1 MTTKNLAGQV
11 AVVTGAA
18 RGLGAALAREL
29 AARGAR
35 VALVGLEPERLA
47 RVAASL
53 PGSGRQRHGHWHADV
68 TDPAAMAQV
77 AEEVTAR
84 YRAVDIVVAN
94 AGVGLGGA
102 LDESDEET
110 WRRVIE
116 VNLMGSATTCRAFL
130 PALRDSKG
138 YFLQIASLAAI
149 VSAPLMTA
157 YCASKS
163 GAEAFAH
170 SLRAELA
177 PTGVRV
183 GVAYLSWT
191 DTDLLRAADADT
203 YAGTT
208 AGELRRRI
216 PGPAGRTYPLAPA
229 AARIAAGIERR
240 AAHVYAPPWLR
251 TTQALR
257 AALPPLIT
265 AVARRALGPRP
276 SSPSPVRRTLLGPGG
291 AAAEATRSGPGPA
304 PESPR

>member
-1 MTTKNLAGQV
+1 MTRRTTHNLAGQV

-18 RGLGAALAREL
+18 RGLGEALAREL

-35 VALVGLEPERLA
+35 LALVGLEPERLA
-47 RVAASL
+47 RVAANL
-53 PGSGRQRHGHWHADV
+53 PGTGHSHWHADV
-68 TDPAAMAQV
+68 TDPAAMAEV

-102 LDESDEET
+102 FEESDEET

-116 VNLMGSATTCRAFL
+116 VNLMGSATTARAFL

-149 VSAPLMTA
+149 VPAPLMTA

-203 YAGTT
+203 YAGTP
-208 AGELRRRI
+208 AREMRRRI
-216 PGPAGRTYPLAPA
+216 PGPAGRVYPLGPA
-229 AARIAAGIERR
+229 AARIAAGVERR
-240 AAHVYAPPWLR
+240 SAHVYAPPWLR

-257 AALPPLIT
+257 ATLPPLIT
-265 AVARRALGPRP
+265 AVARRVLTPGP
-276 SSPSPVRRTLLGPGG
+276 PSPGQERRTLLGPGG
-291 AAAEATRSGPGPA
+291 AAAHRSQK
-304 PESPR
+304 R

>member
-1 MTTKNLAGQV
+1 MARIGNLAGQV

-18 RGLGAALAREL
+18 RGLGEALARQL

-35 VALVGLEPERLA
+35 LALVGLEPERLA

-53 PGSGRQRHGHWHADV
+53 PGPPGSSPQHSHWHADV
-68 TDPAAMAQV
+68 TDADAMAEV
-77 AEEVTAR
+77 AEEVTGR

-102 LDESDEET
+102 FEESDEAT

-116 VNLMGSATTCRAFL
+116 VNLIGSATTCRAFL
-130 PALRDSKG
+130 PALKDSRG

-149 VSAPLMTA
+149 APAPMMTA

-163 GAEAFAH
+163 GVEAFAH

-203 YAGTT
+203 YAGTS
-208 AGELRRRI
+208 ARELRRRI
-216 PGPAGRTYPLAPA
+216 PGPAGRTYPLGPA
-229 AARIAAGIERR
+229 AARIAAGVERR
-240 AAHVYAPPWLR
+240 AAHVYAQPWLR

-265 AVARRALGPRP
+265 AVARRTLAVRP
-276 SSPSPVRRTLLGPGG
+276 PTTPVRRTLLGPGG
-291 AAAEATRSGPGPA
+291 AAAERARSQK
-304 PESPR
+304 R